1 MNRPMQPAPGQ
12 AAAEAA
18 ADAHYQVKRKE
29 AIVIA
34 AAALTLAEVIGKG
47 LPPAGDVV
55 TLESAFKV
63 AEAFIVEAERRL
75 GKLPL

>member
-1 MNRPMQPAPGQ
+1 MNRPPGQ

-18 ADAHYQVKRKE
+18 ADAHYQTKRSE

-47 LPPAGDVV
+47 LPPADEPV
-55 TLESAFKV
+55 TLESAFNV
-63 AEAFIVEAERRL
+63 AEAFIAEAERRL